1 MRGQGKTGRRSLTEE
16 CKLIGR
22 AFGILNRLFPKFWL
36 WEIIYLL
43 CECSFPYFGL
53 LMSSLMINE
62 LAGEIDV
69 RRLCALAVVTVIG
82 GFVIS
87 FAAKLLQSRQNVN
100 NSFLFQRHEA
110 FLFAA
115 QSKLQYEHL
124 ENPDMVYARFKNLE
138 NMSTFNAGISAVKL
152 AFTKIAANVINVI
165 FSISLTFSMFTAT
178 VHSGHTGVLGFM
190 DSPASAVIIVLLIG
204 FSTIFSVMIT
214 MERTKVNNE
223 AVTELA
229 ENNSRHRS
237 QNRRWGSDMIT
248 FDLNRVVLEEYRKYL
263 LHPKWIEKVEKATIR
278 YNTLSIILNG
288 ILTIAIFLFTA
299 AKVYIG
305 ALGIGNFILY
315 QGAID
320 KFVKAL
326 CGISTDMGKL
336 FHNNQYLVEFYQF
349 IDSPNHMYQ
358 GTLAVEHR
366 DDIDYEIEFADV
378 GFQYPRTDTWALR
391 HVDLKFKIGDTLA
404 IVGENGSGKTTFI
417 KLLCRL
423 YDPTEGRILLNGI
436 DITRY
441 RYQEYIGLFSVV
453 FQDYKLFG
461 FSLGENVASNYRY
474 DENKAR
480 QCLIRAGM
488 GEKLKALDHDAAA
501 RGGNALHRAIGREY
515 DSEGIDFSGGEL
527 QKIALARA
535 LYKDAPFV
543 ILDEPTAALDP
554 KAEAEIYTNFNALV
568 RDKTAVFI
576 SHRLSS
582 CKFCDEIA
590 VFNKGSIVQTGSH
603 DELVVD
609 RDGKYYE
616 LWSAQAQ
623 YYL

>member
-1 MRGQGKTGRRSLTEE
+1 MKEQAKTDKRCLIDE

-22 AFGILNRLFPKFWL
+22 AFCILNKLFPKFWL
-36 WEIIYLL
+36 LEMIYLC

-62 LAGEIDV
+62 LAGGRDV
-69 RRLCALAVVTVIG
+69 RRLFILAALTVLG

-87 FAAKLLQSRQNVN
+87 FVTKLLQSKQTVN

-124 ENPDMVYARFKNLE
+124 ENPDMVFARFRNLE

-152 AFTKIAANVINVI
+152 AFTKITTNILNVF
-165 FSISLTFSMFTAT
+165 FSVSLTFSMFTIS
-178 VHSGHTGVLGFM
+178 VHSEHTGILGFM
-190 DSPASAVIIVLLIG
+190 NSPASAVIILLLIV
-204 FSTIFSVMIT
+204 FSTVFSIIIT
-214 MERTKVNNE
+214 IERTNVNNE

-248 FDLNRVVLEEYRKYL
+248 FNLNSIVLEEYRKYL
-263 LHPKWIEKVEKATIR
+263 LHPKWIAKVEKATIR
-278 YNTLSIILNG
+278 YNTFSIILNT
-288 ILTIAIFLFTA
+288 ILTVAIFLFTA
-299 AKVYIG
+299 AKAYIG
-305 ALGIGNFILY
+305 VFGIGNFILY

-326 CGISTDMGKL
+326 CGISTDIGKL
-336 FHNNQYLVEFYQF
+336 FHNNQYLVEFYEF
-349 IDSPNHMYQ
+349 IDSPNNMYY

-366 DDIDYEIEFADV
+366 DDIDYEIEFRDV

-391 HVDLKFKIGDTLA
+391 HINIKFKIGDTLA

-423 YDPTEGRILLNGI
+423 YDPTEGKILLNGI

-441 RYQEYIGLFSVV
+441 RYHEYMELFSVV
-453 FQDYKLFG
+453 FQDYTLFG
-461 FSLGENVASNYRY
+461 FPLGENVAANYQY
-474 DENKAR
+474 DEKKVR
-480 QCLIRAGM
+480 ECLIRAGM
-488 GEKLKALDHDAAA
+488 GDKLKDLDNDPDTKEI
-501 RGGNALHRAIGREY
+501 NALHRAIGREY

-554 KAEAEIYTNFNALV
+554 IAEAEIYANFNALV
-568 RDKTAVFI
+568 KEKTAVFI

-590 VFNKGSIVQTGSH
+590 VFDKGAIVQLGNH
-603 DELVVD
+603 DKLVVD
-609 RDGKYYE
+609 EDGKYYE

>member
-1 MRGQGKTGRRSLTEE
+1 M
-16 CKLIGR
+16 
-22 AFGILNRLFPKFWL
+22 
-36 WEIIYLL
+36 

-69 RRLCALAVVTVIG
+69 GRLCALAVVTVIG

-87 FAAKLLQSRQNVN
+87 LAAKLLQSRQNVN

-110 FLFAA
+110 FLFAT

-138 NMSTFNAGISAVKL
+138 NMSTFHAGISAVKL

-190 DSPASAVIIVLLIG
+190 DSPASAVIIVLLIV

-278 YNTLSIILNG
+278 YHTLSIILNG

-315 QGAID
+315 QGAVD

-326 CGISTDMGKL
+326 CGISTDIGKL

-461 FSLGENVASNYRY
+461 FSLGENVAANYQY

-480 QCLIRAGM
+480 ECLVRAGM
-488 GEKLKALDHDAAA
+488 GEKLKALDQDAAA
-501 RGGNALHRAIGREY
+501 RGENALHRAIGREY

-554 KAEAEIYTNFNALV
+554 MAEAEIYTNFNALV

-590 VFNKGSIVQTGSH
+590 VFDKGAIVQTGAI
-603 DELVVD
+603 LFI
-609 RDGKYYE
+609 GNAK
-616 LWSAQAQ
+616 
-623 YYL
+623 

>member
-22 AFGILNRLFPKFWL
+22 SFGILNRLFPKFWL

-152 AFTKIAANVINVI
+152 AFTKIAANVINMI

-204 FSTIFSVMIT
+204 FSTFFSVMIT
-214 MERTKVNNE
+214 IERTKVNNE

-278 YNTLSIILNG
+278 YHTLSIILNG

-501 RGGNALHRAIGREY
+501 RGGMLCTGQ
-515 DSEGIDFSGGEL
+515 SEGSTIQREL
-527 QKIALARA
+527 IF
-535 LYKDAPFV
+535 P
-543 ILDEPTAALDP
+543 
-554 KAEAEIYTNFNALV
+554 AESCRKLRWPV
-568 RDKTAVFI
+568 RFI
-576 SHRLSS
+576 RMRPL
-582 CKFCDEIA
+582 
-590 VFNKGSIVQTGSH
+590 
-603 DELVVD
+603 
-609 RDGKYYE
+609 
-616 LWSAQAQ
+616 
-623 YYL
+623 

>member
-16 CKLIGR
+16 YKLIGR

-214 MERTKVNNE
+214 IERTKVNNE

-349 IDSPNHMYQ
+349 IDSPNKMYQ

>member
-22 AFGILNRLFPKFWL
+22 SFGILNRLFPKFWL

-152 AFTKIAANVINVI
+152 AFTKIAANVINMI

-204 FSTIFSVMIT
+204 FSTFFSVMIT
-214 MERTKVNNE
+214 IERTKVNNE

-278 YNTLSIILNG
+278 YHTLSIILNG

-461 FSLGENVASNYRY
+461 FSLGENVAANYRY

-501 RGGNALHRAIGREY
+501 RGDALHRAIGREY

-554 KAEAEIYTNFNALV
+554 KAEAEIYTKFNVLV

-590 VFNKGSIVQTGSH
+590 VFDKGSIVQTGSH

>member
-22 AFGILNRLFPKFWL
+22 SFGILNRLFPKFWL

-152 AFTKIAANVINVI
+152 AFTKIAANVINMI

-204 FSTIFSVMIT
+204 FSTFFSVMIT
-214 MERTKVNNE
+214 IERTKVNNE

-278 YNTLSIILNG
+278 YHTLSIILNG

>member
-1 MRGQGKTGRRSLTEE
+1 MKEQAKTDKRCLIDE

-22 AFGILNRLFPKFWL
+22 AFYILNKLFPKFWL
-36 WEIIYLL
+36 LEMIYLC

-62 LAGEIDV
+62 LAGGRDV
-69 RRLCALAVVTVIG
+69 RRLFILAALTVLG

-87 FAAKLLQSRQNVN
+87 FVTKLLQSKQTVN

-124 ENPDMVYARFKNLE
+124 ENPDMVFARFRNLE

-152 AFTKIAANVINVI
+152 AFTKITTNILNVF
-165 FSISLTFSMFTAT
+165 FSVSLTFSMFTIS
-178 VHSGHTGVLGFM
+178 VHSEHTGILGFM
-190 DSPASAVIIVLLIG
+190 NSPASAVIILLLIV
-204 FSTIFSVMIT
+204 FSTVFSIIIT
-214 MERTKVNNE
+214 IERTNVNNE

-248 FDLNRVVLEEYRKYL
+248 FNLNSIVLEEYRKYL
-263 LHPKWIEKVEKATIR
+263 LHPKWIAKVEKATIR
-278 YNTLSIILNG
+278 YNTFSIILNT
-288 ILTIAIFLFTA
+288 ILTVAIFLFTA
-299 AKVYIG
+299 AKAYIG
-305 ALGIGNFILY
+305 VFGIGNFILY

-326 CGISTDMGKL
+326 CGISTDIGKL
-336 FHNNQYLVEFYQF
+336 FHNNQYLVEFYEF
-349 IDSPNHMYQ
+349 IDSPNNMYY

-366 DDIDYEIEFADV
+366 DDIDYEIEFRDV

-391 HVDLKFKIGDTLA
+391 HINIKFKIGDTLA

-423 YDPTEGRILLNGI
+423 YDPTEGKILLNGI

-441 RYQEYIGLFSVV
+441 RYHEYMELFSVV
-453 FQDYKLFG
+453 FQDYTLFG
-461 FSLGENVASNYRY
+461 FPLGENVAANYQY
-474 DENKAR
+474 DEKKVR
-480 QCLIRAGM
+480 ECLIRAGM
-488 GEKLKALDHDAAA
+488 GDKLKDLDNDPDTKEI
-501 RGGNALHRAIGREY
+501 NALHRAIGREY

-554 KAEAEIYTNFNALV
+554 IAEAEIYANFNALV
-568 RDKTAVFI
+568 KEKTAVFI

-590 VFNKGSIVQTGSH
+590 VFDKGAIVQLGNH
-603 DELVVD
+603 DKLVVD
-609 RDGKYYE
+609 EDGKYYE